1 MEEINNGQ
9 VLWAGLFT
17 VAAFSTVLCSAALC
31 YNLVIPLL
39 EGTAFPQRSAINTLE
54 NLGNLDAHGARLA
67 IGATGTTGA
76 QAAVIG
82 CLDLGV

>member
-1 MEEINNGQ
+1 MGRCC
-9 VLWAGLFT
+9 GL
-17 VAAFSTVLCSAALC
+17 VAFYAVLCTAALC
-31 YNLVIPLL
+31 YNLGITLL
-39 EGTAFPQRSAINTLE
+39 EGTAFPQRGAINALE

-67 IGATGTTGA
+67 IGATGATGA